1 MLLDASTCQLVLV
14 DYQTRLMPA
23 IYEHHRVT
31 QKALLLA
38 SAAKLLE
45 VPVWATTQS
54 RDKLGGFVPELLGFA
69 GNALDKWSF
78 DACQDGL
85 LDRLM
90 PATPPPD
97 APRGGNARSM
107 PKHLR
112 KAKEEPPLES
122 PRQTIVLAGVEAHVC
137 LLQTALGLMEQE
149 LDVWVVSDASGSRRE
164 RDCDAAFDRLAGNG
178 VELVSA
184 EMAVFEWL
192 GAADHPNFE
201 QVLELVKRHTV

>member
-1 MLLDASTCQLVLV
+1 MLLDASQCQLVLV
-14 DYQTRLMPA
+14 DYQTRLMPV
-23 IYEHHRVT
+23 IHDHQRVL
-31 QKALLLA
+31 QKAALVAGAARLLD
-38 SAAKLLE
+38 
-45 VPVWATTQS
+45 VPVWSTTQS
-54 RDKLGGFVPELLGFA
+54 ADKLGGFVPQLSALA

-90 PATPPPD
+90 PAAPAHD

-112 KAKEEPPLES
+112 KAKEEPEQAA
-122 PRQTIVLAGVEAHVC
+122 PRPIIVLAGVEAHVC
-137 LLQTALGLMEQE
+137 LLQTALGLIEQE

-178 VELVSA
+178 VELVTA
-184 EMAVFEWL
+184 EMVAFEWL

-201 QVLELVKRHTV
+201 QVLELIKRHTI

>member
-1 MLLDASTCQLVLV
+1 MLLDASQCQLVLV
-14 DYQTRLMPA
+14 DYQTRLMPV
-23 IYEHHRVT
+23 IHDHQRVL
-31 QKALLLA
+31 QKAALVAGAARLLD
-38 SAAKLLE
+38 
-45 VPVWATTQS
+45 VPVWSTTQS
-54 RDKLGGFVPELLGFA
+54 ADKLGGFVPQLSALA

-90 PATPPPD
+90 PAAPAHD

-112 KAKEEPPLES
+112 KAKEEPEQAA
-122 PRQTIVLAGVEAHVC
+122 PRPIIVLAGVEAHVC
-137 LLQTALGLMEQE
+137 LLQTALGLIEQE

-178 VELVSA
+178 VELVTA
-184 EMAVFEWL
+184 EMVAFEWL

-201 QVLELVKRHTV
+201 QVVELIKRHTV

>member
-1 MLLDASTCQLVLV
+1 VLLDASQCQLVLV
-14 DYQTRLMPA
+14 DYQTRLMPV
-23 IYEHHRVT
+23 IHDHQRVL
-31 QKALLLA
+31 QKAALVAGAARLLD
-38 SAAKLLE
+38 
-45 VPVWATTQS
+45 VPVWSTTQS
-54 RDKLGGFVPELLGFA
+54 ADKLGGFVPQLSAFA

-90 PATPPPD
+90 PAAPAHD

-112 KAKEEPPLES
+112 KAKEEPEQAA
-122 PRQTIVLAGVEAHVC
+122 PRPIIVLAGVEAHVC
-137 LLQTALGLMEQE
+137 LLQTAVGLIEQE

-164 RDCDAAFDRLAGNG
+164 LDCDATFDRLAGNG
-178 VELVSA
+178 VELVTA
-184 EMAVFEWL
+184 EMVAFEWL

-201 QVLELVKRHTV
+201 QVLELIKRHTV

>member
-1 MLLDASTCQLVLV
+1 MLLDASQCQLVLV
-14 DYQTRLMPA
+14 DYQTRLMPV
-23 IYEHHRVT
+23 IHDHQRVL
-31 QKALLLA
+31 QKAALVAGAARLLD
-38 SAAKLLE
+38 
-45 VPVWATTQS
+45 VPVWSTTQS
-54 RDKLGGFVPELLGFA
+54 ADKLGGFVPQPSAFA

-90 PATPPPD
+90 PAAPAHD

-112 KAKEEPPLES
+112 KAKEEPEQAA
-122 PRQTIVLAGVEAHVC
+122 PRPIIVLAGVEAHVC
-137 LLQTALGLMEQE
+137 LLQTALGLIEQE
-149 LDVWVVSDASGSRRE
+149 LDIWVVSDASGSRRE

-178 VELVSA
+178 VELVTA
-184 EMAVFEWL
+184 EMVAFEWL

-201 QVLELVKRHTV
+201 QVLELIKRHTV

>member
-1 MLLDASTCQLVLV
+1 MLLDASQCQLVLV
-14 DYQTRLMPA
+14 DYQTRLMPV
-23 IYEHHRVT
+23 IHDHQRVL
-31 QKALLLA
+31 QKAALVAGAARLLD
-38 SAAKLLE
+38 
-45 VPVWATTQS
+45 VPVWSTTQS
-54 RDKLGGFVPELLGFA
+54 ADKLGGFVPQLSALA
-69 GNALDKWSF
+69 GEALDKWSF

-90 PATPPPD
+90 PAAPAHD

-112 KAKEEPPLES
+112 KAKEEPEQAA
-122 PRQTIVLAGVEAHVC
+122 PRPIIVLAGVEAHVC
-137 LLQTALGLMEQE
+137 LLQTALGLIEQE

-178 VELVSA
+178 VELVTA
-184 EMAVFEWL
+184 EMVAFEWL

-201 QVLELVKRHTV
+201 QVLELIKRHTV

>member
-1 MLLDASTCQLVLV
+1 MLLDASQCQLVLV
-14 DYQTRLMPA
+14 DYQTRLMPV
-23 IYEHHRVT
+23 IHDHQRVL
-31 QKALLLA
+31 QKAALVAGAARLLD
-38 SAAKLLE
+38 
-45 VPVWATTQS
+45 VPVWSTTQS
-54 RDKLGGFVPELLGFA
+54 ADKLGGFVPQLSAFA

-90 PATPPPD
+90 PAAPAHD

-112 KAKEEPPLES
+112 KAKEEPEQAA
-122 PRQTIVLAGVEAHVC
+122 PRPIIVLAGVEAHVC
-137 LLQTALGLMEQE
+137 LLQTALGLIEQE

-178 VELVSA
+178 VELVTA
-184 EMAVFEWL
+184 EMVAFEWL

-201 QVLELVKRHTV
+201 QVLELIKRHTV

>member
-1 MLLDASTCQLVLV
+1 MLLDASQCQLVLV
-14 DYQTRLMPA
+14 DYQTRLMPV
-23 IYEHHRVT
+23 IHDHQRVL
-31 QKALLLA
+31 QKAALVAGAARLLD
-38 SAAKLLE
+38 
-45 VPVWATTQS
+45 VPVWSTTQS
-54 RDKLGGFVPELLGFA
+54 ADKLGGFVPQLSAFA

-90 PATPPPD
+90 PAAPAND

-112 KAKEEPPLES
+112 KAKEEPEQAA
-122 PRQTIVLAGVEAHVC
+122 PRPIIVLAGVEAHVC
-137 LLQTALGLMEQE
+137 LLQTALGLIEQE

-178 VELVSA
+178 VELVTA
-184 EMAVFEWL
+184 EMVAFEWL

-201 QVLELVKRHTV
+201 QVLELIKRHTV

>member
-1 MLLDASTCQLVLV
+1 MPVIHDHQRVLQKAALVAGAARLLD
-14 DYQTRLMPA
+14 
-23 IYEHHRVT
+23 
-31 QKALLLA
+31 
-38 SAAKLLE
+38 
-45 VPVWATTQS
+45 VPVWSTTQS
-54 RDKLGGFVPELLGFA
+54 ADKLGGFVPQLSAFA

-90 PATPPPD
+90 PAAPAHD

-112 KAKEEPPLES
+112 KAKEEPEQAA
-122 PRQTIVLAGVEAHVC
+122 PRPIIVLAGVEAHVC
-137 LLQTALGLMEQE
+137 LLQTALGLIEQE

-178 VELVSA
+178 VELVTA
-184 EMAVFEWL
+184 EMVAFEWL

-201 QVLELVKRHTV
+201 QVLELIKRHTV

>member
-1 MLLDASTCQLVLV
+1 VLLDVQQCQLVLV

-23 IYEHHRVT
+23 IHDHARVL
-31 QKALLLA
+31 QKAALLA
-38 SAAKLLE
+38 GVAKVLD
-45 VPVWATTQS
+45 VPTWATTQS
-54 RDKLGGFVPELLGFA
+54 SEKLGAMVPELSA
-69 GNALDKWSF
+69 VANRVLDKWSF

-90 PATPPPD
+90 PAAPAHD

-112 KAKEEPPLES
+112 QAKEAEPAPN

-137 LLQTALGLMEQE
+137 LLQTALGLLEQE

-184 EMAVFEWL
+184 EMVAFEWL
-192 GAADHPNFE
+192 GAADHPQFE
-201 QVLELVKRHTV
+201 QVLALIKRHTV

>member
-1 MLLDASTCQLVLV
+1 MLLDASQCQLVLV
-14 DYQTRLMPA
+14 DYQTRLMPV
-23 IYEHHRVT
+23 IHDHQRVL
-31 QKALLLA
+31 QKAALVAGAARLLD
-38 SAAKLLE
+38 
-45 VPVWATTQS
+45 VPVWSTTQS
-54 RDKLGGFVPELLGFA
+54 ADKLGGFVPQLSALA
-69 GNALDKWSF
+69 GKALDKWSF

-90 PATPPPD
+90 PAAPAHD

-112 KAKEEPPLES
+112 KAKEEPEQAA
-122 PRQTIVLAGVEAHVC
+122 PRPIVVLAGVEAHVC
-137 LLQTALGLMEQE
+137 LLQTALGLIEQE

-178 VELVSA
+178 VELVTA
-184 EMAVFEWL
+184 EMVAFEWL

-201 QVLELVKRHTV
+201 QVLELIKRHTV

>member
-1 MLLDASTCQLVLV
+1 MLLDASQCQLVLV
-14 DYQTRLMPA
+14 DYQTRLMPV
-23 IYEHHRVT
+23 IHDHQRVL
-31 QKALLLA
+31 QKAALVAGAARLLD
-38 SAAKLLE
+38 
-45 VPVWATTQS
+45 VPVWSTTQS
-54 RDKLGGFVPELLGFA
+54 ADKLGGFVPQLSALA

-90 PATPPPD
+90 PAAPAHD

-112 KAKEEPPLES
+112 KAKEEPEQAA
-122 PRQTIVLAGVEAHVC
+122 PRPIIVLAGVEAHVC
-137 LLQTALGLMEQE
+137 LLQTALGLIEQE

-178 VELVSA
+178 VELVTA
-184 EMAVFEWL
+184 EMVAFEWL

-201 QVLELVKRHTV
+201 QVLELIKRHTV

>member
-1 MLLDASTCQLVLV
+1 MLLDALQCQLVLV

-23 IYEHHRVT
+23 IHDHQRVL
-31 QKALLLA
+31 QKAALVAGAARLLD
-38 SAAKLLE
+38 
-45 VPVWATTQS
+45 VPVWATTQCA
-54 RDKLGGFVPELLGFA
+54 DKLGGVVPQLSGFA

-90 PATPPPD
+90 PAAPAHD

-112 KAKEEPPLES
+112 KAKEEPEQAA
-122 PRQTIVLAGVEAHVC
+122 PRQIIVLAGVEAHVC
-137 LLQTALGLMEQE
+137 LLQTALGLIEQE

-178 VELVSA
+178 VELVTA
-184 EMAVFEWL
+184 EMVAFEWL
-192 GAADHPNFE
+192 GAADHPHFE